1 MNVGLTADEI
11 LEMAKKD
18 EARME
23 KELRRDRVLLPPLT
37 MENVSATAD
46 DLQGG
51 LLPFT
56 GPLEDLFTC
65 SASPEIEELLFSEE
79 SPSSP
84 ADSLFDVSSPT
95 PTITTS
101 SVTDQDESE
110 SAVSPWEWQA
120 MEQMFPNV
128 MELVAAAQANEAKA
142 NSNPFFDPEEFQR
155 WSDLALVA

>member
-1 MNVGLTADEI
+1 LTADEI
-11 LEMAKKD
+11 LEMTKKD
-18 EARME
+18 EAKME
-23 KELRRDRVLLPPLT
+23 KELKKDGVLLPPYI
-37 MENVSATAD
+37 MEDISTTD

-84 ADSLFDVSSPT
+84 SYSLFNVSSPT
-95 PTITTS
+95 PTITTG

-110 SAVSPWEWQA
+110 SSAVPQWEWKTV
-120 MEQMFPNV
+120 EQLFPNL
-128 MELVAAAQANEAKA
+128 MELVATAQANEAQAK
-142 NSNPFFDPEEFQR
+142 STPFFDPEEFQR